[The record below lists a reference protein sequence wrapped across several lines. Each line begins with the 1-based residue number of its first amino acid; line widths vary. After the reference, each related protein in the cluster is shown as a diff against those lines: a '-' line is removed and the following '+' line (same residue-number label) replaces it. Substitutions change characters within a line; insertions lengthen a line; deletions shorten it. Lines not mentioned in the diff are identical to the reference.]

1 MNKQPKFKIDNAKL
15 TRLVAKAQGGNQKA
29 LDEVVNMVSGYI
41 YYYCLTLL
49 GDEEKSK
56 DAVQDILLTMLKKLD
71 SLADPKAF
79 LGWIKTITSNYCK
92 TKLTRSKD
100 NLSLDEGTWD
110 FADENEQICPSKS
123 AETSEVCGY
132 VREAVK
138 ALPQLLRESVMMF
151 YFNQMSVKEIAETL
165 EVNENTVKSRLHS
178 ARKTMKKHL
187 EQYGGAALA
196 SCAIPP
202 MSLVSFSLIEG
213 AETQKNILIP
223 YATQSGAVKLAS
235 INPVK
240 AAGSFPLK
248 AAAIGAA
255 CVVVIGAAGAAAASG
270 SFGGKS
276 PEQAP
281 KPAKKVYS
289 VQQTT
294 AQPKTEAP
302 TNAYN
307 TAPFAEN
314 RGGSDNKSESKGTE
328 PAQNQEYTR
337 AQSTPQSSAVQNT
350 EPAATEPSET
360 EKTITASLN
369 IKIDKNSFGD
379 FPFDDSQK
387 IFCRIVNET
396 SHYVVTEI
404 SAMTR
409 VGNSDMWKY
418 DFAEHSHHIF
428 MYDGDKYT
436 VDFFGGGIG
445 SIEPLTIESFDTTK
459 EYTAVYTGGRVYD
472 EVTGTTNSVYKWT

>member
-314 RGGSDNKSESKGTE
+314 RGGSDNKSDSKGTE

-337 AQSTPQSSAVQNT
+337 AQSTPQSSAAKNT
-350 EPAATEPSET
+350 EPAATAVTEATESDEKITATFNIKVDKQTFYDT
-360 EKTITASLN
+360 EK
-369 IKIDKNSFGD
+369 F
-379 FPFDDSQK
+379 
-387 IFCRIVNET
+387 FCEIYDET
-396 SHYVVTEI
+396 GGYVVI
-404 SAMTR
+404 KRGILKQS
-409 VGNSDMWKY
+409 GSSDTWRFSFDEQIQKVVMYSGRKY
-418 DFAEHSHHIF
+418 SITFIDNC
-428 MYDGDKYT
+428 
-436 VDFFGGGIG
+436 GIAT
-445 SIEPLTIESFDTTK
+445 EPLTIESFDTAK
-459 EYTAVYTGGRVYD
+459 AYTAVYTGKESYD
-472 EVTGTTNSVYKWT
+472 EVTRTTYSVYKWT

>member
-29 LDEVVNMVSGYI
+29 LDKVVNMVSGYI

-132 VREAVK
+132 VRKPVK

-196 SCAIPP
+196 SCAVPP

-314 RGGSDNKSESKGTE
+314 RGGSDNQSESKGTE

-337 AQSTPQSSAVQNT
+337 VQSTPQSSAVQNT
-350 EPAATEPSET
+350 EPAATAVTETTESDEKITATFNIKVDKQTFYDT
-360 EKTITASLN
+360 EK
-369 IKIDKNSFGD
+369 F
-379 FPFDDSQK
+379 
-387 IFCRIVNET
+387 FCGIYDET
-396 SHYVVTEI
+396 GGYVVI
-404 SAMTR
+404 NRGILKQS
-409 VGNSDMWKY
+409 GSSDTWRFSFDEQIQKVVMYSGRKY
-418 DFAEHSHHIF
+418 
-428 MYDGDKYT
+428 
-436 VDFFGGGIG
+436 
-445 SIEPLTIESFDTTK
+445 SITFIDDCGTATEPLTIESFDTAK
-459 EYTAVYTGGRVYD
+459 AYTAVYTGKKAYD

>member
-240 AAGSFPLK
+240 VAGSFPLK

-350 EPAATEPSET
+350 EPAATAVTEATESDEKITATFNIKVDKQTFYDT
-360 EKTITASLN
+360 EK
-369 IKIDKNSFGD
+369 F
-379 FPFDDSQK
+379 
-387 IFCRIVNET
+387 FCGIYDET
-396 SHYVVTEI
+396 GGYVVI
-404 SAMTR
+404 KRGILKQS
-409 VGNSDMWKY
+409 GSSDTWRFSFDEQIQKVVMYSGRKY
-418 DFAEHSHHIF
+418 SITFIDNC
-428 MYDGDKYT
+428 
-436 VDFFGGGIG
+436 GIAT
-445 SIEPLTIESFDTTK
+445 EPLTIESFDTAKT
-459 EYTAVYTGGRVYD
+459 YTAVYTGERVYD
-472 EVTGTTNSVYKWT
+472 EVTGTTYSVYKWT

>member
-196 SCAIPP
+196 SCAVPP

-255 CVVVIGAAGAAAASG
+255 GAAAASG
-270 SFGGKS
+270 SFGGNN
-276 PEQAP
+276 PNQMP
-281 KPAKKVYS
+281 KPKEKVYS

-307 TAPFAEN
+307 TVPFSEN

-337 AQSTPQSSAVQNT
+337 AQSKAKAKAQSLRKIRNTQGRSQHLKALPCKTRNRRQPQ
-350 EPAATEPSET
+350 
-360 EKTITASLN
+360 
-369 IKIDKNSFGD
+369 
-379 FPFDDSQK
+379 
-387 IFCRIVNET
+387 
-396 SHYVVTEI
+396 
-404 SAMTR
+404 
-409 VGNSDMWKY
+409 
-418 DFAEHSHHIF
+418 
-428 MYDGDKYT
+428 
-436 VDFFGGGIG
+436 
-445 SIEPLTIESFDTTK
+445 
-459 EYTAVYTGGRVYD
+459 
-472 EVTGTTNSVYKWT
+472 

>member
-1 MNKQPKFKIDNAKL
+1 
-15 TRLVAKAQGGNQKA
+15 
-29 LDEVVNMVSGYI
+29 
-41 YYYCLTLL
+41 
-49 GDEEKSK
+49 
-56 DAVQDILLTMLKKLD
+56 
-71 SLADPKAF
+71 
-79 LGWIKTITSNYCK
+79 
-92 TKLTRSKD
+92 
-100 NLSLDEGTWD
+100 
-110 FADENEQICPSKS
+110 
-123 AETSEVCGY
+123 
-132 VREAVK
+132 
-138 ALPQLLRESVMMF
+138 LPQLLRESVMMF

-196 SCAIPP
+196 SCAVPP

-223 YATQSGAVKLAS
+223 YASQSGAVKLAS
-235 INPVK
+235 VNPVK

-281 KPAKKVYS
+281 KPTEKVFS
-289 VQQTT
+289 IQQTT

-314 RGGSDNKSESKGTE
+314 RGDSDNKSESKGTE
-328 PAQNQEYTR
+328 SAQNQEYTR

-350 EPAATEPSET
+350 EPAATAVTEATESDEKITATFNIKVDKQTFYDT
-360 EKTITASLN
+360 EKFFC
-369 IKIDKNSFGD
+369 KIYD
-379 FPFDDSQK
+379 
-387 IFCRIVNET
+387 ET
-396 SHYVVTEI
+396 GGYVVI
-404 SAMTR
+404 KRGILKQS
-409 VGNSDMWKY
+409 GSSDTWRFSFDEQIQKVVMYSGRKY
-418 DFAEHSHHIF
+418 SITFIDNC
-428 MYDGDKYT
+428 
-436 VDFFGGGIG
+436 GIAT
-445 SIEPLTIESFDTTK
+445 EPLTIESFDTAK
-459 EYTAVYTGGRVYD
+459 AYTAVYTGKKAYD
-472 EVTGTTNSVYKWT
+472 MVTRTTNSVYKWT

>member
-100 NLSLDEGTWD
+100 NLSLDEDTWD

-132 VREAVK
+132 IREAVK

-187 EQYGGAALA
+187 EQDGGAALA
-196 SCAIPP
+196 SCAVPP

-223 YATQSGAVKLAS
+223 YATQSGTVKLAS

-255 CVVVIGAAGAAAASG
+255 CAVVIGAAGAAAASG

-281 KPAKKVYS
+281 KPTEKVFS

-294 AQPKTEAP
+294 AQAKTEAP
-302 TNAYN
+302 TNAYA
-307 TAPFAEN
+307 TAPVAVN
-314 RGGSDNKSESKGTE
+314 NGNSDNKSESKGTE

-350 EPAATEPSET
+350 EPATTAVTEATESDEKITATFNIKVDKQTFYDT
-360 EKTITASLN
+360 EKFFC
-369 IKIDKNSFGD
+369 KIYD
-379 FPFDDSQK
+379 
-387 IFCRIVNET
+387 ET
-396 SHYVVTEI
+396 GGYVVI
-404 SAMTR
+404 KRGILKQS
-409 VGNSDMWKY
+409 GSSDTWRFSFDEQIQKVVMYSGRKY
-418 DFAEHSHHIF
+418 SITFIDNC
-428 MYDGDKYT
+428 
-436 VDFFGGGIG
+436 GIAT
-445 SIEPLTIESFDTTK
+445 EPLTIESFDTAK
-459 EYTAVYTGGRVYD
+459 AYTAVYTGKKAYD
-472 EVTGTTNSVYKWT
+472 MVTRTTNSVYKWT

>member
-56 DAVQDILLTMLKKLD
+56 DAVQDILLTILKKLD

-196 SCAIPP
+196 SCAVPP

-223 YATQSGAVKLAS
+223 YASQSGAVKLAS

-255 CVVVIGAAGAAAASG
+255 CAVVIGAAGAAAATG

-281 KPAKKVYS
+281 KPTEKVFS
-289 VQQTT
+289 IQQTT

-350 EPAATEPSET
+350 EPAASAVTEATESDEKITATFNIKVDKQTFYDT
-360 EKTITASLN
+360 EK
-369 IKIDKNSFGD
+369 F
-379 FPFDDSQK
+379 
-387 IFCRIVNET
+387 FCEIYDET
-396 SHYVVTEI
+396 GGYVVI
-404 SAMTR
+404 KRGILKQS
-409 VGNSDMWKY
+409 GSSDTWRFSFDEQIQKVVMYSGRKY
-418 DFAEHSHHIF
+418 SITFIDNC
-428 MYDGDKYT
+428 
-436 VDFFGGGIG
+436 GIAT
-445 SIEPLTIESFDTTK
+445 EPLTIESFDTAK
-459 EYTAVYTGGRVYD
+459 AYTAVYTGKEAYD
-472 EVTGTTNSVYKWT
+472 EVTRTTNSVYKWT

>member
-71 SLADPKAF
+71 SLADSKAF

-100 NLSLDEGTWD
+100 NLSLDEDTWD

-132 VREAVK
+132 IREAVK

-196 SCAIPP
+196 SCAVPP

-223 YATQSGAVKLAS
+223 YATQSGTVKLAS

-255 CVVVIGAAGAAAASG
+255 CAVVIGAAGAAAASG

-281 KPAKKVYS
+281 KPTEKVFS

-294 AQPKTEAP
+294 AQAKTEAP
-302 TNAYN
+302 TNAYA
-307 TAPFAEN
+307 TAPVAVN
-314 RGGSDNKSESKGTE
+314 NGNSDNKSESKGTE

-350 EPAATEPSET
+350 EPATTAVTEATESDEKITATFNIKVDKQTFYDT
-360 EKTITASLN
+360 EKFFC
-369 IKIDKNSFGD
+369 KIYD
-379 FPFDDSQK
+379 
-387 IFCRIVNET
+387 ET
-396 SHYVVTEI
+396 GGYVVI
-404 SAMTR
+404 KRGILKQS
-409 VGNSDMWKY
+409 GSSDTWRFSFDEQIQKVVMYSGRKY
-418 DFAEHSHHIF
+418 SITFIDNC
-428 MYDGDKYT
+428 
-436 VDFFGGGIG
+436 GIAT
-445 SIEPLTIESFDTTK
+445 EPLTIESFDTAK
-459 EYTAVYTGGRVYD
+459 AYTAVYTGKKAYD
-472 EVTGTTNSVYKWT
+472 MVTRTTNSVYKWT